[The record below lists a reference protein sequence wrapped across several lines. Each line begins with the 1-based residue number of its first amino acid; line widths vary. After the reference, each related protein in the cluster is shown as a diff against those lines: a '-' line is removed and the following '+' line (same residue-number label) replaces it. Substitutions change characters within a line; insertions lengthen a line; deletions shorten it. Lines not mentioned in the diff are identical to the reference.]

1 MLSSSTKQQP
11 RSPKPIPQP
20 QTSQGP
26 LEKRGLV
33 LGETIGVGAYAKVK
47 VARSV
52 HTKRTVHVLSSL
64 CRPIGVV
71 RAKDPLCHSR
81 NQKNSPVQ
89 VAVKIITKAKTPEDL
104 VQKLDELLAE

>member
-47 VARSV
+47 LAHTASSKRMVGCLKALVLVAR
-52 HTKRTVHVLSSL
+52 H
-64 CRPIGVV
+64 
-71 RAKDPLCHSR
+71 
-81 NQKNSPVQ
+81 
-89 VAVKIITKAKTPEDL
+89 
-104 VQKLDELLAE
+104 